1 MPKTTNSNLVKWV
14 AVGLTVLSL
23 MGGGVAWAS
32 SCLDEVETDI
42 KADIRDDYTRKE
54 DFARIEQRIISQEK
68 QLDDIN
74 KKLDNIIGKI
84 HNR

>member
-1 MPKTTNSNLVKWV
+1 
-14 AVGLTVLSL
+14 